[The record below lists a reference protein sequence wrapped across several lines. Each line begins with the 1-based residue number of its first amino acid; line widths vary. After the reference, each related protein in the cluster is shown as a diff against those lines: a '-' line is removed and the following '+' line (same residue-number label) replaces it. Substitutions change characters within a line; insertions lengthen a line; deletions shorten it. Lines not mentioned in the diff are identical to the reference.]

1 MSFPFSLRCDCC
13 DRCRPCPCGGSSAS
27 AALQATFD
35 DWGAH
40 PAGYCVD
47 CAALNAVLEVP
58 AVEEFSPRAEVGDSY
73 VFTAAHVPC
82 DLIDGTSPGD
92 GCRYEAEWEFDCV
105 PEPCT
110 AECTAECGQD
120 CTADADCE
128 PENCGEWYS
137 CGATSPGCEGYGG
150 PCAVACEQATVCV
163 FDEEFDPAHEH
174 GVCTAVGACAASVEA
189 DSCTPLRLRL
199 RAMLYVSA
207 ECRAVLRVQVIL
219 FCRTAEGEATAVQLG
234 GAYEFAD
241 EELDC
246 GTIDVDVPLLPV
258 VDYVQPLVPACGP
271 ATMVRITSLS

>member
-1 MSFPFSLRCDCC
+1 M
-13 DRCRPCPCGGSSAS
+13 
-27 AALQATFD
+27 QATFD

-137 CGATSPGCEGYGG
+137 CGATSPSCEGYGG

-207 ECRAVLRVQVIL
+207 ERRAVLSVQVIL

>member
-1 MSFPFSLRCDCC
+1 M
-13 DRCRPCPCGGSSAS
+13 
-27 AALQATFD
+27 QATFD
-35 DWGAH
+35 DWGSH

-174 GVCTAVGACAASVEA
+174 GVCTAVGVCAASVEPE
-189 DSCTPLRLRL
+189 SCTPLRLRL

-207 ECRAVLRVQVIL
+207 ERRAVLSVQVIL

-246 GTIDVDVPLLPV
+246 GAIDVDVPLLPV